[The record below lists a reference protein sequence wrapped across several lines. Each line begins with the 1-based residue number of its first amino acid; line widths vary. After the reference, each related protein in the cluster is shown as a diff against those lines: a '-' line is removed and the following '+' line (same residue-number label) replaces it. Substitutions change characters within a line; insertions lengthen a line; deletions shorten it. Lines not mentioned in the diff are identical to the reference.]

1 MGKRKAGGATLEVG
15 DSELQTIM
23 DKNNL
28 HGYIIQHRKDSQYF
42 KNCEILYCIPI
53 TYNIVHNYI
62 SIKCMNK

>member
-42 KNCEILYCIPI
+42 KSCEILYLPI
-53 TYNIVHNYI
+53 TYNSHIKYT
-62 SIKCMNK
+62 SITK